1 MQLPCFYLG
10 WTYGSVNTSLR
21 EITRVYNYVYTV
33 STISSL
39 ADGKLERRFL
49 SNVSNRNGPGRVEVN
64 DTDIF

>member
-1 MQLPCFYLG
+1 M
-10 WTYGSVNTSLR
+10 NTSLR